1 MACSPTRPRTPVP
14 DLYHQALKTLW
25 FLIFSCYPR
34 LAAPRFVSCYRWRSS
49 LALQTVRAPLWPA
62 FYTVQSWKTLA
73 FMPAFLAFP
82 PAPEARKLSYGPS
95 ILFSDG
101 LASRWSALLRN
112 PSLGEH
118 RKAPNN
124 CVCVC
129 VCVCVQW
136 KNKPQIAFWVSEV
149 CILPG
154 KSFLLWG
161 CYCHGQLRTRKLL
174 AETFACA
181 LECNWKQL
189 FCFYWNV

>member
-1 MACSPTRPRTPVP
+1 MVCGPTGPRTPVSR
-14 DLYHQALKTLW
+14 LVSSSSLKHVD
-25 FLIFSCYPR
+25 FSFS
-34 LAAPRFVSCYRWRSS
+34 AAPRFVSRYSWRSS
-49 LALQTVRAPLWPA
+49 LALQTVRAPLCLHFTQSSHERPWP
-62 FYTVQSWKTLA
+62 LRLL
-73 FMPAFLAFP
+73 FLCFLP
-82 PAPEARKLSYGPS
+82 VPEARKLSYGPS

-101 LASRWSALLRN
+101 LTSRWNALLRN
-112 PSLGEH
+112 PSLWEH

-124 CVCVC
+124 FVC

-136 KNKPQIAFWVSEV
+136 KKKPQIAFWVSEV

-181 LECNWKQL
+181 LEGNWKQL
-189 FCFYWNV
+189 FRFYWNV